1 VDLYFS
7 QYHGAGTEM
16 MRDIKFARADRQPC
30 VVCGHPTGDCATE
43 TSNPTHIIGF
53 DVAGQNKTPLVFL
66 EEDVWEERA
75 ITPYTKARVLVYK
88 KGQSIGR
95 DEAQRLGLI

>member
-1 VDLYFS
+1 MDLYFS
-7 QYHGAGTEM
+7 QHHGNSAEI

-30 VVCGHPTGDCATE
+30 IVCGHPTGDCATE
-43 TSNPTHIIGF
+43 TSNPTHVIGL
-53 DVAGQNKTPLVFL
+53 DVAGKSKTPLVFL

-75 ITPYTKARVLVYK
+75 ITPYTRARVLVYK